1 MKQRIITALVGIPV
15 FILAMFFLDTIIFPI
30 LIALISVVSV
40 YEVMKATGYLKVIPA
55 AVTGMIFA
63 AAVPF
68 FTTWP
73 VSGVRGAFC
82 FLYIIVLFL
91 VAIVCHERMPLERL
105 GMVFMMS
112 LLVPFGMAC
121 LVFTRDFFPKDSMF
135 YVVLI
140 IVAAWMTDIGAYFI
154 GSFFGKHKLVP
165 KISPKKTVEG
175 AVGGIVISL
184 ISVVIISLFYQFV
197 CLGDSASVSWGIL
210 IPYSLAAALVSML
223 GDLAA
228 SLVKRACGVKDFGK
242 LLPGHGG
249 LLDRFDSVLFVA
261 PLTLFTILY
270 FPIITR

>member
-1 MKQRIITALVGIPV
+1 MKQRIITALVGVPV
-15 FILAMFFLDTIIFPI
+15 FILAMFLLDTIIFPI
-30 LIALISVVSV
+30 LISLISVISV
-40 YEVMKATGYLKVIPA
+40 YEVIKATGYLKVIPA
-55 AVTGMIFA
+55 AVASMIFA

-68 FTTWP
+68 FTTSP
-73 VSGVRGAFC
+73 ISGVRGASC
-82 FLYIIVLFL
+82 FVYIIALF
-91 VAIVCHERMPLERL
+91 VAAIICHEKMPLERL

-112 LLVPFGMAC
+112 LLVPFGLAC
-121 LVFTRDFFPKDSMF
+121 LVFTRDFFPQDAVF

-175 AVGGIVISL
+175 AVGGIAVSL
-184 ISVVIISLFYQFV
+184 ISVMIISVFYQFV
-197 CLGDSASVSWGIL
+197 ILGDSADISWGIL
-210 IPYSLAAALVSML
+210 IAYSIAAAVVSML

-261 PLTLFTILY
+261 PLTFFVILY

>member
-1 MKQRIITALVGIPV
+1 MKQRIITALIGIPV
-15 FILAMFFLDTIIFPI
+15 FILAMFFLNTMVFPV
-30 LIALISVVSV
+30 LIALISGICV
-40 YEVMKATGYLKVIPA
+40 YEVMKATGFLKVIPA
-55 AVTGMIFA
+55 AVINILFA
-63 AAVPF
+63 VAVPF

-73 VSGVRGAFC
+73 VSEVRGAFS
-82 FLYIIVLFL
+82 FIYIIALFL
-91 VAIVCHERMPLERL
+91 IAIACHEQLPLERL

-112 LLVPFGMAC
+112 LLIPFGMAC
-121 LVFTRDFFPKDSMF
+121 MVFTRDFFQADAVF

-175 AVGGIVISL
+175 AVGGIAISL
-184 ISVVIISLFYQFV
+184 LSVVIISLFYQFV
-197 CLGDSASVSWGIL
+197 CLGDSAAVSWGIL

-261 PLTLFTILY
+261 PLTFFTILY

>member
-15 FILAMFFLDTIIFPI
+15 FIIAMFLLDTVIFPI
-30 LIALISVVSV
+30 LIALVSVISV
-40 YEVMKATGYLKVIPA
+40 YEVMKATGYIKVVPA
-55 AVTGMIFA
+55 AAASMIFA

-68 FTTWP
+68 FTIWP
-73 VSGVRGAFC
+73 ISEVRGVFS
-82 FLYIIVLFL
+82 FFYIVALFI
-91 VAIVCHERMPLERL
+91 VAIACHEKMPLERL

-112 LLVPFGMAC
+112 LLVPFGLAC
-121 LVFTRDFFPKDSMF
+121 LVFTRDFFPQDAVF

-140 IVAAWMTDIGAYFI
+140 IVAAWMTDIGAYFV

-175 AVGGIVISL
+175 AVGGMVISL
-184 ISVVIISLFYQFV
+184 LSVAIISLFYQFV
-197 CLGDSASVSWGIL
+197 CLGDSASISWGIL
-210 IPYSLAAALVSML
+210 IIYTLVAALLSML

-261 PLTLFTILY
+261 PFTFFTILY